1 MPLQILIA
9 DDDILTRD
17 VMAHVLLQ
25 RGHAVTLAADGL
37 QALEGL
43 RREHYDLAILDY
55 HMPLIDGATAARHA
69 CEAAARQGR
78 TRFIGVTADPDGLEL
93 RDSGG
98 QIFDAIVQKPLSLPV
113 FVEVVEACLAGLR
126 GAEAERNI
134 LALWRAAGF
143 ERRPRIRL
151 VGQDVEDWT
160 MPLGD
165 YFDLSRPANPD
176 LVLLGEGVTLL
187 ELATLRTDESLF
199 ALPMVD
205 TAGRW
210 GRLADAAFD
219 AEDPAGW
226 GEASAAAKT
235 FASRRSLL
243 TNRFLSATRLSEQ
256 LLAYIFVSGR
266 DLSPIGPETDEWT
279 SVYPGFFPLR
289 RIRHVAERLA
299 HEGWL
304 VRSKG
309 EAGDVA
315 LGLPRFSL
323 TPAALAQLTGNDL
336 SDAFPP
342 PVRLR
347 G

>member
-17 VMAHVLLQ
+17 VMAHILVQ
-25 RGHAVTLAADGL
+25 RGHAITLAGDGL
-37 QALEGL
+37 QALERL

-55 HMPLIDGATAARHA
+55 HMPLIDGATAARQV
-69 CEAAARQGR
+69 CEAAVRHGR

-98 QIFDAIVQKPLSLPV
+98 DIFDAIVQKPLSLPV
-113 FVEVVEACLAGLR
+113 FVDVVEACLAGLLE
-126 GAEAERNI
+126 AEAERSI
-134 LALWRAAGF
+134 LTLWRTAGF

-151 VGQDVEDWT
+151 VGHDDENWAL
-160 MPLGD
+160 PLGD

-176 LVLLGEGVTLL
+176 LVLLGESVTLL
-187 ELATLRTDESLF
+187 ELATLRTEESLF

-205 TAGRW
+205 AVGRW
-210 GRLADAAFD
+210 ARLADATFD
-219 AEDPAGW
+219 AEDPACW
-226 GEASAAAKT
+226 SDAAAAAKT

-243 TNRFLSATRLSEQ
+243 TNRFLSATRLSDQ

-266 DLSPIGPETDEWT
+266 DLSPIGRETNEWT
-279 SVYPGFFPLR
+279 PVYPGFFPLR
-289 RIRHVAERLA
+289 RVRHVAERLVQ
-299 HEGWL
+299 EGWL
-304 VRSKG
+304 IRSQG
-309 EAGDVA
+309 EAGDA
-315 LGLPRFSL
+315 HDLARFSL

-342 PVRLR
+342 LVRLR

>member
-17 VMAHVLLQ
+17 VMAHILVQ

-55 HMPLIDGATAARHA
+55 HMPLIDGATAARQV
-69 CEAAARQGR
+69 CDVAARHRR

-98 QIFDAIVQKPLSLPV
+98 RVFDAIVQKPLSFPV
-113 FVEVVEACLAGLR
+113 FVETVEACLADLR

-134 LALWRAAGF
+134 LALWGAAGF
-143 ERRPRIRL
+143 QRRPRIRI
-151 VGQDVEDWT
+151 VGPNAEDWA
-160 MPLGD
+160 MPLED

-176 LVLLGEGVTLL
+176 LVLLGESVTLV
-187 ELATLRTDESLF
+187 ELANLRTEDNLF

-210 GRLADAAFD
+210 GRLADAGFD
-219 AEDPAGW
+219 AEDPASW
-226 GEASAAAKT
+226 SDAAAAAKT

-243 TNRFLSATRLSEQ
+243 TRRFLGATRLSDQ

-266 DLSPIGPETDEWT
+266 DLKPIGPETDEWT
-279 SVYPGFFPLR
+279 AVYPGFFPLR

-304 VRSKG
+304 VRSKAEPG
-309 EAGDVA
+309 SAID
-315 LGLPRFSL
+315 LPRFGL
-323 TPAALAQLTGNDL
+323 TPAALTQLTGNDL

-342 PVRLR
+342 SVRLR

>member
-9 DDDILTRD
+9 DDDSLTRD
-17 VMAHVLLQ
+17 VMAHILSQ

-69 CEAAARQGR
+69 CEVAARHGR

-98 QIFDAIVQKPLSLPV
+98 RVFDAIVQKPLSLPV
-113 FVEVVEACLAGLR
+113 FVETVEACLADLR

-134 LALWRAAGF
+134 LALWGAAGF
-143 ERRPRIRL
+143 HRRPRVRL
-151 VGQDVEDWT
+151 AGQDAEDWA
-160 MPLGD
+160 MPLED

-176 LVLLGEGVTLL
+176 LVLLGEGVTAV
-187 ELATLRTDESLF
+187 ELASLRTEDSLF

-205 TAGRW
+205 AAGRW
-210 GRLADAAFD
+210 GRLADATFD

-226 GEASAAAKT
+226 SDAAAAAKT
-235 FASRRSLL
+235 YASRRSLL
-243 TNRFLSATRLSEQ
+243 TSRFLSATRLSDQ
-256 LLAYIFVSGR
+256 VLAYIFVSGR
-266 DLSPIGPETDEWT
+266 DLTPIGPKTDEWT
-279 SVYPGFFPLR
+279 SIYPGFFPLR

-299 HEGWL
+299 HEGL
-304 VRSKG
+304 LIRSRA
-309 EAGDVA
+309 EPDTAAD
-315 LGLPRFSL
+315 LPRFGL

-336 SDAFPP
+336 TDAFPP

>member
-9 DDDILTRD
+9 DDDTLSRD
-17 VMAHVLLQ
+17 IMAHVLVQ
-25 RGHAVTLAADGL
+25 RGHAITLAADGL

-55 HMPLIDGATAARHA
+55 HMPLIDGATAARQVR
-69 CEAAARQGR
+69 EAAVRHGR
-78 TRFIGVTADPDGLEL
+78 TKFIGVTADPDGLEL

-98 QIFDAIVQKPLSLPV
+98 TVFDAIVQKPLSLPV
-113 FVEVVEACLAGLR
+113 FVDVVEACLADLR
-126 GAEAERNI
+126 DAEAERQI
-134 LALWRAAGF
+134 LTLWRTAGF

-151 VGQDVEDWT
+151 VGQDDEDWGL
-160 MPLGD
+160 PLGD
-165 YFDLSRPANPD
+165 YFDVSRPANPD
-176 LVLLGEGVTLL
+176 LVLLGKSVTLL
-187 ELATLRTDESLF
+187 ELATLRTDDSLF

-226 GEASAAAKT
+226 SDAAAAAKA
-235 FASRRSLL
+235 FKSRRSLL
-243 TNRFLSATRLSEQ
+243 THRFLSATRLSDQ

-266 DLSPIGPETDEWT
+266 DLSPIGPETNEWT
-279 SVYPGFFPLR
+279 PVYPGFFPLR
-289 RIRHVAERLA
+289 RIRHVAERLVLD
-299 HEGWL
+299 GWL
-304 VRSKG
+304 VRSQG
-309 EAGDVA
+309 EAREAHD
-315 LGLPRFSL
+315 LPRFSL

-342 PVRLR
+342 LVRLR

>member
-55 HMPLIDGATAARHA
+55 HMPLIDGATAARQV
-69 CEAAARQGR
+69 CEAAARHGR

-93 RDSGG
+93 RDSSGR
-98 QIFDAIVQKPLSLPV
+98 IFDAIVQKPLSLPA

-143 ERRPRIRL
+143 ERRPRVRL
-151 VGQDVEDWT
+151 VGQEVEDWA
-160 MPLGD
+160 MPLDD

-187 ELATLRTDESLF
+187 ELATLRTEDSLF

-210 GRLADAAFD
+210 GRLADAAFE
-219 AEDPAGW
+219 AEDPGGW
-226 GEASAAAKT
+226 SDAAAAAKT

-243 TNRFLSATRLSEQ
+243 TSRFPSATRLADQ

-266 DLSPIGPETDEWT
+266 DLSPVGPETDEWT
-279 SVYPGFFPLR
+279 AVYPGFFPLR
-289 RIRHVAERLA
+289 RVRHVAERLA
-299 HEGWL
+299 LDGWL
-304 VRSKG
+304 ARSKG
-309 EAGDVA
+309 EAGNA
-315 LGLPRFSL
+315 LDLPRFGL

-336 SDAFPP
+336 TDAFPP